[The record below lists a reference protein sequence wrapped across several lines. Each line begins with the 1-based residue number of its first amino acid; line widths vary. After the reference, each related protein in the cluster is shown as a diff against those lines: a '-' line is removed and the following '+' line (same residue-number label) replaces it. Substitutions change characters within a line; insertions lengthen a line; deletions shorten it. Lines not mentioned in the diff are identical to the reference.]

1 MFEDRDI
8 PELIALGLVIFLG
21 GIVVLCILL
30 IALSLIISCFPV
42 MMWETNHG
50 EHTGLITAS
59 DKEGLIWKTWT
70 IYFKTDA
77 QSSQEDRYCL
87 IDESL
92 LEKIRDAQEKKQQVT
107 IVYEN
112 YAIVGFPL
120 CSGGDIITDVK
131 QLGDTK

>member
-1 MFEDRDI
+1 MFENWDLEDFI
-8 PELIALGLVIFLG
+8 DYSFLWLCG
-21 GIVVLCILL
+21 IIVVLGGLL
-30 IALSLIISCFPV
+30 IASFLIISCFPV
-42 MMWETNHG
+42 KIWGTNHG
-50 EHTGLITAS
+50 EHTGLVTAS

-77 QSSQEDRYCL
+77 QSSQEDKYCL

-131 QLGDTK
+131 ELGGTQ